1 MQRLTLAVASFLGLA
16 VSDRVSRLLDPARV
30 RWIDFANQSSVLV
43 AGGTIEGRPI
53 VIAATDPSQSAG
65 SIRSD
70 DAARLV
76 MAFALA
82 TSGAST
88 LVLLLDSAGAR
99 LTDGVEVLGGFR
111 RLQRA
116 VLQAAAAGAPVVAV
130 LGRHCFGGASLLAC
144 GADHRFYVAGGLF
157 GLSGPK
163 AVLALDRRA
172 SPEEVV
178 ALYANERRVGADPAG
193 ELVPDDVEVLR
204 ALLARSLLAPPTPH
218 SDTDDASEIPPPGL
232 PVDPRAFER
241 WFPQGCDLKASTHVI
256 DGNARVDNAPHR
268 VVGLVDG
275 VPVTPQACVRMTM
288 LVRAI
293 SREPEATPVILLL
306 DSPGQATGTD
316 EEAAPFSM
324 LLSRL
329 AATVLRLNTAGRR
342 VELWITGQAGGAVY
356 VALAGAADVVVAW
369 PGSRVGTLPGPAID
383 SVLGGRPPAIPADL
397 VAAGVIDR
405 HAGRP
410 DEPGGVTR

>member
-1 MQRLTLAVASFLGLA
+1 MQRLTLVVASFLDLT
-16 VSDRVSRLLDPARV
+16 VSERVSRLLDPLRV
-30 RWIDFANQSSVLV
+30 RWIDFANDSTVLV
-43 AGGTIEGRPI
+43 AGGTIDGRPVI
-53 VIAATDPSQSAG
+53 VAATDPSQSAG

-76 MAFALA
+76 MAFTFARA
-82 TSGAST
+82 GSST

-111 RLQRA
+111 RLQRV
-116 VLQAAAAGAPVVAV
+116 VLQAAANGMPVVAV
-130 LGRHCFGGASLLAC
+130 LGRHCFGGASLIAC

-163 AVLALDRRA
+163 AVLALDPGA
-172 SPEEVV
+172 SPDDVL
-178 ALYANERRVGADPAG
+178 ALYANERRVQADAAG
-193 ELVPDDVEVLR
+193 ELVPDDVEGLR
-204 ALLARSLLAPPTPH
+204 TLLARKLVTSPPLRV
-218 SDTDDASEIPPPGL
+218 DIDGVGDIPLPGL
-232 PVDPRAFER
+232 PVDPRAFAR
-241 WFPQGCDLKASTHVI
+241 WFPQGCELKATSHVI
-256 DGNARVDNAPHR
+256 DGNARVDDEHHL
-268 VVGLVDG
+268 VVGLIDG
-275 VPVTPQACVRMTM
+275 VPVTPGACLRMTL

-293 SREPEATPVILLL
+293 SREPEGTPVILLL

-324 LLSRL
+324 LLFRL
-329 AATVLRLNTAGRR
+329 ATMVVRLTTAGRR

-383 SVLGGRPPAIPADL
+383 SVLGGRAPAIPADL
-397 VAAGVIDR
+397 VATGVIDR
-405 HAGRP
+405 RAGS
-410 DEPGGVTR
+410 PGLQGDVTQ